1 MAVCINKIMTDEAV
15 GGWKYNIH
23 QCIYANCLRF
33 IEICALKISEDW
45 LSLLELFALV
55 LNPCNKYVFSKIT
68 SNMSIPTME
77 EYYRNLC

>member
-45 LSLLELFALV
+45 FPLLDLLALV
-55 LNPCNKYVFSKIT
+55 LNPCNKLVLAHYFI
-68 SNMSIPTME
+68 
-77 EYYRNLC
+77 C